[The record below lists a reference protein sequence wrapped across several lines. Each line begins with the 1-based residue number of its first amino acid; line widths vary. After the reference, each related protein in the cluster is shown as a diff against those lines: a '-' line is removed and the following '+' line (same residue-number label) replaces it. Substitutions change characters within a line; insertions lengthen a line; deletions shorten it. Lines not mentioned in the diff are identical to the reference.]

1 MIKLDGVFFSTVNK
15 LYDEFNASKT
25 REQIFNDCVEE
36 RLSSVLT
43 IQGEYFDKELN
54 KLEESLDWDF
64 YNTSNIKRVA
74 KILGSL
80 YKIIARDRISIIDSL
95 ISICE
100 VQ

>member
-1 MIKLDGVFFSTVNK
+1 MIKLDGVFFSTVNA
-15 LYDEFNASKT
+15 LYNEFNFNKSK
-25 REQIFNDCVEE
+25 EQIFNDCVEE

-43 IQGEYFDKELN
+43 LQGEYFDKELD

-64 YNTSNIKRVA
+64 SDTRNIKRVA
-74 KILGSL
+74 KTLNSL

-100 VQ
+100 V